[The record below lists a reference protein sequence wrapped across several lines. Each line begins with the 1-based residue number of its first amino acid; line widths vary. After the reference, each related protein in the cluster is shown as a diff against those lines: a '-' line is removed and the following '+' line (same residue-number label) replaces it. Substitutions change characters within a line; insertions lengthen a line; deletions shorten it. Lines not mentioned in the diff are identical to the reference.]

1 MFHRARPFIMT
12 TNEKQQRQQ
21 QNIIPPPPPP
31 PLSSITPP
39 SLSLGSF
46 IDECIHSSPK
56 IGALGLVG
64 SVAAVAST
72 QPLVAYNATKMM
84 KPRKCCG
91 RVTLMQL
98 FLSLVIGTSSICM
111 LFVQRRFVAL
121 TAIDHDTAH
130 HLQAPQP
137 EQRQQPQ
144 PRGQLQQP
152 RQPKLDLNQK
162 DHSSH
167 HHQTLS
173 KSSALLKS
181 SPRFLQLKGK
191 LSSVLPK
198 LAALKPTIP
207 FQAVRTIPSRSA
219 QNATTVTTLQP
230 FTNQSFSSSSS
241 YWESIQSKSSV
252 DYYTCCGLGHRMS
265 KLVDANYIAQKFNIG
280 LRVHW
285 GFCGGGNNNNN
296 NNNNNKNS
304 QTTEVFDYLFGP
316 QPAQEL
322 ETVTETNWRLII
334 ANEAPGFKKII
345 RDQSVEHCQQKCS
358 VDAATEHA
366 IYYEKLRTRFRRIA
380 AVEAFRNEYLPTTN
394 FTVIAIHVRAGNGEQ
409 GDFVKKKRGIEDQN
423 TWTQS
428 VVDTLWR
435 MTQEWPASTLRGK
448 PPLLFVAT
456 DTPSIVTEF
465 RNALMGKMPVVEYQ
479 QARAKV
485 GQGVIFGAGPFT
497 TTTATTKNG
506 GEEDGRQACLA
517 DWENAVIDMML
528 VSHADVIVSGR
539 PSSFTQSLP
548 MSIALARPRSERP
561 ILANYCELG
570 RNGTTSR
577 CYEDFTQ
584 WCCKGRSD
592 FHLEGMP
599 TRYEYRRMPVNLEAE
614 IFDIVKRPPHP
625 RPPPNPCTR
634 FGCIL
639 PYNWSTILPE
649 GENKP

>member
-1 MFHRARPFIMT
+1 
-12 TNEKQQRQQ
+12 
-21 QNIIPPPPPP
+21 
-31 PLSSITPP
+31 
-39 SLSLGSF
+39 
-46 IDECIHSSPK
+46 
-56 IGALGLVG
+56 
-64 SVAAVAST
+64 
-72 QPLVAYNATKMM
+72 
-84 KPRKCCG
+84 
-91 RVTLMQL
+91 MQL
-98 FLSLVIGTSSICM
+98 FFSLVIGTSSICM

-121 TAIDHDTAH
+121 TGIDHDAVN
-130 HLQAPQP
+130 HLQAPKK
-137 EQRQQPQ
+137 EQQQQQLPQ
-144 PRGQLQQP
+144 
-152 RQPKLDLNQK
+152 LDMDQK
-162 DHSSH
+162 DRSS
-167 HHQTLS
+167 HHQTLF

-181 SPRFLQLKGK
+181 PRLLQPKGK
-191 LSSVLPK
+191 LSLGFPK
-198 LAALKPTIP
+198 LAVLKPSIP
-207 FQAVRTIPSRSA
+207 FQTVRTIPSRSA
-219 QNATTVTTLQP
+219 HNTTTSTLQP
-230 FTNQSFSSSSS
+230 FTNQSSLSSSSLSSLS

-252 DYYTCCGLGHRMS
+252 DYFTCCGLGHRMS
-265 KLVDANYIAQKFNIG
+265 KLVDANYIAQQFNIG

-285 GFCGGGNNNNN
+285 GFCGGNKNNSNN
-296 NNNNNKNS
+296 NS

-322 ETVTETNWRLII
+322 ETVIETNTRLII

-358 VDAATEHA
+358 IDAATEHA
-366 IYYEKLRTRFRRIA
+366 FYYEKLRKRFRRHT
-380 AVEAFRNEYLPTTN
+380 AVDAFRNEYFPTTN

-409 GDFVKKKRGIEDQN
+409 GDFVKKNRGIEDLT

-435 MTQEWPASTLRGK
+435 MTQEEWPTSTIHPKK

-465 RNALMGKMPVVEYQ
+465 RKALRGKMPVVEYQ
-479 QARAKV
+479 QLRAQV

-497 TTTATTKNG
+497 TTTTTTKNG
-506 GEEDGRQACLA
+506 QEDGRQACLT

-548 MSIALARPRSERP
+548 MSIALARPKSERP
-561 ILANYCELG
+561 VLANYCELG

-577 CYEDFTQ
+577 CYEDFTE
-584 WCCKGRSD
+584 WCCEGRSD

-599 TRYEYRRMPVNLEAE
+599 TRYEYRRMPVNLEAQK
-614 IFDIVKRPPHP
+614 FDFVKRPQHT

-639 PYNWSTILPE
+639 PYNWSAVLSE
-649 GENKP
+649 GEDKP